1 LDERIMHLFSIIA
14 GQVQNRQ
21 DLFTKEG
28 KIMDALL
35 SRGCHLVEADTAL
48 MLMQEMVRR
57 RTEQFFDPDAFPSSA
72 GMRAMNTEERS
83 RFTLEAFG
91 FVTKLAHLG
100 LISEVQRE
108 ALIEKALTGQ
118 GGRIDLDHVKALA
131 ALFLFIEDHGHD
143 DAHHPIPRRMRDT
156 AWN

>member
-1 LDERIMHLFSIIA
+1 MHLFSIIA
-14 GQVQNRQ
+14 GQVQDKQ

-48 MLMQEMVRR
+48 MLMQEIARR
-57 RTEQFFDPDAFPSSA
+57 QTEQFFNPDALPSSG
-72 GMRAMNTEERS
+72 GMLAMNTEERS

-91 FVTKLAHLG
+91 FVSKLAHLG
-100 LISEVQRE
+100 LISEAQRE
-108 ALIEKALTGQ
+108 ALLDKALATRSR
-118 GGRIDLDHVKALA
+118 RIDLNHVKALV
-131 ALFLFIEDHGHD
+131 ALFLFTEGHGHED
-143 DAHHPIPRRMRDT
+143 GHHPLTRRIRNT

>member
-1 LDERIMHLFSIIA
+1 MHLFSIIA
-14 GQVQNRQ
+14 GQVRNKQ

-48 MLMQEMVRR
+48 MLMQEIARQQ
-57 RTEQFFDPDAFPSSA
+57 TEQFFDPDNIPSSA
-72 GMRAMNTEERS
+72 GVRAMNTEERS

-91 FVTKLAHLG
+91 FVSKLAHLG
-100 LISEVQRE
+100 LISEAQRE
-108 ALIEKALTGQ
+108 ALLDKALATRKR
-118 GGRIDLDHVKALA
+118 RIDLDHVKTLV
-131 ALFLFIEDHGHD
+131 ALFLFTESRGHGD
-143 DAHHPIPRRMRDT
+143 GHPPLARRIRDT